1 MGFLIGFLV
10 GIIVSPLLLA
20 LVSKPLMKWFIK
32 RKANKFMSNITDRL
46 SGLQNQFPVTMEDGG
61 KEEDSEIRKD

>member
-32 RKANKFMSNITDRL
+32 RKANKFVSNINKRL
-46 SGLQNQFPVTMEDGG
+46 SGLQTNFPVT
-61 KEEDSEIRKD
+61 KENGEQKKDNQI

>member
-20 LVSKPLMKWFIK
+20 LISKPLMKWMIK
-32 RKANKFMSNITDRL
+32 RKANKFMSDITGRL
-46 SGLQNQFPVTMEDGG
+46 SGLQKEFPVTMENG
-61 KEEDSEIRKD
+61 K